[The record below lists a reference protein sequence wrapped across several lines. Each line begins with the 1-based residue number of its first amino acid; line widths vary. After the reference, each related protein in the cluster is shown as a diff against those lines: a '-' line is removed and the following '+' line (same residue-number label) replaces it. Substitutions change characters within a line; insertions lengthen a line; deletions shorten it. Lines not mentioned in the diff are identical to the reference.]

1 MSDTLIIIQARMGS
15 KRLPGK
21 MLMKLSN
28 YTLIE
33 WVIKRLKKIKIKAK
47 IIIATTKKKEDDK
60 ITKIGK
66 KNKLKVFRG
75 PNNDVLQRFYLAAK
89 KFKAKYI
96 VRICADNPFID
107 FGEIDLLVKKFKSKN
122 KDYAFNHR
130 NILNSLYADGFG
142 AEILTYSSLVKI
154 NHKALKKTQRE
165 HVTKYIWDN
174 KKKFKILPILANKS
188 FAHPNLKFDINTKK
202 DLNFM
207 NYFVKKNSI
216 NINTRAK
223 RIIQLR
229 KTVK

>member
-21 MLMKLSN
+21 MLMKLSH
-28 YTLIE
+28 YTIIE
-33 WVIKRLKKIKIKAK
+33 WVIKRIKKMKSNAK
-47 IIIATTKKKEDDK
+47 IIIATTKEKEDDK
-60 ITKIGK
+60 ITKIGRL
-66 KNKLKVFRG
+66 NKLKVFRG
-75 PNNDVLQRFYLAAK
+75 PKNDVLQRFYLAAK
-89 KFKAKYI
+89 KFKAKYV

-107 FGEIDLLVKKFKSKN
+107 FGEIDRLVKRFKSKKN
-122 KDYAFNHR
+122 DYAFNHR
-130 NILNSLYADGFG
+130 NKLNSLYADGFG

-154 NHKALKKTQRE
+154 NDKALKKTQRE

-174 KKKFKILPILANKS
+174 KKKFKILPILANKN
-188 FAHPNLKFDINTKK
+188 FAYPNLKFDINTKK

-216 NINTRAK
+216 NINTRAQ

-229 KTVK
+229 KLTK

>member
-1 MSDTLIIIQARMGS
+1 M
-15 KRLPGK
+15 
-21 MLMKLSN
+21 
-28 YTLIE
+28 
-33 WVIKRLKKIKIKAK
+33 
-47 IIIATTKKKEDDK
+47 
-60 ITKIGK
+60 
-66 KNKLKVFRG
+66 
-75 PNNDVLQRFYLAAK
+75 
-89 KFKAKYI
+89 
-96 VRICADNPFID
+96 
-107 FGEIDLLVKKFKSKN
+107 
-122 KDYAFNHR
+122 
-130 NILNSLYADGFG
+130 
-142 AEILTYSSLVKI
+142 VKI

-188 FAHPNLKFDINTKK
+188 FAYPNLKFDINTKK